1 MKYEFHVNRKLLS
14 EKDRKGIDKLIK
26 KKTRTETE
34 YRCYIVFSWSEWEL
48 ILTKDYSQEIWLT
61 LLNIGYNGIADLCSI
76 EEEWVEPDTDEIEEI
91 IFSHIWGEMKDQI
104 NVQDLKKICIEEP
117 EIVLTLDDDKEAK

>member
-1 MKYEFHVNRKLLS
+1 MKYEFHVNKKLLS

-48 ILTKDYSQEIWLT
+48 ILTKEDEFGIFLT
-61 LLNIGYNGIADLCSI
+61 LLSIGEYGISELDSI
-76 EEEWVEPDTDEIEEI
+76 EDLYVEQDLDEIEEI
-91 IFSHIWGEMKDQI
+91 IFSHIWEQMKDLI
-104 NVQDLKKICIEEP
+104 NSQDLKKICIEEP
-117 EIVLTLDDDKEAK
+117 EIVLTLDDKEAK